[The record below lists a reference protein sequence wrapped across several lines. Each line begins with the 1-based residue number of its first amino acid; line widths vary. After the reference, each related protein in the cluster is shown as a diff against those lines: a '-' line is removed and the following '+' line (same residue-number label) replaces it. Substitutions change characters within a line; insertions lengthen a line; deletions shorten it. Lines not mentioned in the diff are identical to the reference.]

1 MQFKHAHLTKKVAF
15 GGNARL
21 LFASPGAGTRD
32 DVERD
37 WAQQLRTARN
47 TKLRANHGTSPA
59 EEKLR
64 DELEDGQTWDLYGFM
79 AVFCSYLFL

>member
-1 MQFKHAHLTKKVAF
+1 MFAFYRIPNAIQTCASHIISQRRLHLGAMR
-15 GGNARL
+15 GYCLRA
-21 LFASPGAGTRD
+21 PGAGTRD

-47 TKLRANHGTSPA
+47 TKLRANRGTSPA

-64 DELEDGQTWDLYGFM
+64 DELEDGQT
-79 AVFCSYLFL
+79 

>member
-1 MQFKHAHLTKKVAF
+1 MRGYCLRA
-15 GGNARL
+15 
-21 LFASPGAGTRD
+21 PGAGTRD

-47 TKLRANHGTSPA
+47 TRLRANRGTSPA

-64 DELEDGQTWDLYGFM
+64 DELEDVQTGDIYGFM
-79 AVFCSYLFL
+79 ALFCVIN

>member
-1 MQFKHAHLTKKVAF
+1 MRISQRRLHLGAMR
-15 GGNARL
+15 GYCLRA
-21 LFASPGAGTRD
+21 PGAGTRD

>member
-1 MQFKHAHLTKKVAF
+1 MRISQRRLHLGAMR
-15 GGNARL
+15 GYCLRA
-21 LFASPGAGTRD
+21 PGAGTRD

-79 AVFCSYLFL
+79 AVFCSYLFFVIN